1 MRALAIVMLIA
12 GLLSSPL
19 RAQDAPVS
27 ASDQAAIRSVITNQL
42 DAFRRDDGPGAF
54 SFAAPNIKTLFGS
67 ADTFLEMVR
76 RAYQP
81 VYRPRSVDFTTLS
94 QEDDG
99 IVQSVELIGPDGLA
113 YTARYTMERQAD
125 GTWRVSACELTTSK
139 RLGA

>member
-1 MRALAIVMLIA
+1 MTPFALHGRAVGM
-12 GLLSSPL
+12 
-19 RAQDAPVS
+19 
-27 ASDQAAIRSVITNQL
+27 
-42 DAFRRDDGPGAF
+42 
-54 SFAAPNIKTLFGS
+54 
-67 ADTFLEMVR
+67 EMVR